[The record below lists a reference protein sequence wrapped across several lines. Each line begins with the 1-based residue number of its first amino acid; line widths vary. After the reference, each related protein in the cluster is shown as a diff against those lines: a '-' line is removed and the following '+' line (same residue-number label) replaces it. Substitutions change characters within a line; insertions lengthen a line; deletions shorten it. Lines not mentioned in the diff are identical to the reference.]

1 MVMKSKSFNAVFCV
15 PRLKLSINGLF
26 AALSMGGLLI
36 PRLSPPRRLPAPSTC
51 KHPVVGEGGRDV
63 SAWEKSYLGGM
74 RAVYPPWLRLMW
86 GHPKGS
92 LMNLLGSGAIPFAT
106 RRSGGAVTGRSRSWT
121 AESSDARCGAS
132 RGKEHL
138 S

>member
-1 MVMKSKSFNAVFCV
+1 MKSKSFNAVFCV

-36 PRLSPPRRLPAPSTC
+36 PWLSPPRRLPAPSTC
-51 KHPVVGEGGRDV
+51 KHPVVGEGGREV
-63 SAWEKSYLGGM
+63 SAWEKSSLGGL
-74 RAVYPPWLRLMW
+74 RAVDPPWLCLMW
-86 GHPKGS
+86 GHPKSS
-92 LMNLLGSGAIPFAT
+92 LMTLLGSGAIPFAT
-106 RRSGGAVTGRSRSWT
+106 RRSGGRGAVTGRSCSWT